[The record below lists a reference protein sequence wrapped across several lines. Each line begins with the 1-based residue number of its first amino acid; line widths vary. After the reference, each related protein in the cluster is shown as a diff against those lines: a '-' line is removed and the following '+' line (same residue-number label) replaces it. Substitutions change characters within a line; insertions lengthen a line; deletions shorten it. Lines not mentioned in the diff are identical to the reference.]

1 MIIKMK
7 CIRMLKESKRLGTAI
22 KQNSN
27 IYILRFQCTMSQS
40 EWFTSYLKYKTL
52 EDMLKVIL
60 SSSQSV
66 FSYIPMLY
74 HINYNN
80 QEILFI
86 QTGMI
91 GGVII
96 HYFVQNEKPN
106 KKIIEL
112 KRLTGKFSFI
122 DSIGTDAQSIYVPIL
137 ELEKSTLRFPA
148 FDSSS
153 STS

>member
-1 MIIKMK
+1 
-7 CIRMLKESKRLGTAI
+7 
-22 KQNSN
+22 
-27 IYILRFQCTMSQS
+27 MSQS
-40 EWFTSYLKYKTL
+40 EWFTSYMKYKTL

-74 HINYNN
+74 YINYNK

-96 HYFVQNEKPN
+96 HYIVQNEKPI

-122 DSIGTDAQSIYVPIL
+122 DSLGTDAQSVYIPIL
-137 ELEKSTLRFPA
+137 ELESSTLRFPA

-153 STS
+153 TTN

>member
-1 MIIKMK
+1 
-7 CIRMLKESKRLGTAI
+7 
-22 KQNSN
+22 
-27 IYILRFQCTMSQS
+27 MSQS
-40 EWFTSYLKYKTL
+40 EWFTSYLKYRTL

-86 QTGMI
+86 QTGAI

-96 HYFVQNEKPN
+96 HYIVQNEKPN

-122 DSIGTDAQSIYVPIL
+122 DSIGTDAQSIYIPIL
-137 ELEKSTLRFPA
+137 ELEKSTLRFPE
-148 FDSSS
+148 FDSSF

>member
-1 MIIKMK
+1 
-7 CIRMLKESKRLGTAI
+7 
-22 KQNSN
+22 
-27 IYILRFQCTMSQS
+27 MSQS

-60 SSSQSV
+60 SSTQSV

-74 HINYNN
+74 HINYNH

-96 HYFVQNEKPN
+96 HYIVQNEKPN

-122 DSIGTDAQSIYVPIL
+122 DSIGTDAQSIYIPIL
-137 ELEKSTLRFPA
+137 ELEQSTLRFPA

-153 STS
+153 STNQ

>member
-1 MIIKMK
+1 
-7 CIRMLKESKRLGTAI
+7 
-22 KQNSN
+22 
-27 IYILRFQCTMSQS
+27 MSQS

-74 HINYNN
+74 HINYNH

-86 QTGMI
+86 QTGTI
-91 GGVII
+91 GGVVI
-96 HYFVQNEKPN
+96 HYIVQNEKPN

-122 DSIGTDAQSIYVPIL
+122 DSIGTDAQSIYIPIL
-137 ELEKSTLRFPA
+137 ELEQSTLRFPA